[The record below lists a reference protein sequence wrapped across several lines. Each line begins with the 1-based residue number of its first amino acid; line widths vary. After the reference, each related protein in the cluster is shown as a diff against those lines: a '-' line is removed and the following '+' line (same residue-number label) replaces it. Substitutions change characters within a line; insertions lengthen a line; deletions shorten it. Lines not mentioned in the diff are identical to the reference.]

1 MKVAC
6 VWLMLV
12 LACAV
17 CSAADVGVNL
27 QATSVNIK
35 AGSSEGSGT
44 VVLRKV
50 GSQDTAF
57 VVTAAHVVEGLRAV
71 QEQIVDGE
79 KRQRVSYRD
88 AQVVQEVSTATGDRI
103 VGDSRLDAKILSV
116 DHSRDIA
123 VLQLRATGTLKASAT
138 FYAGKEVPPVGT
150 EIYHCGAPG
159 GQDTGGTAT
168 LTAGIVS
175 RTGVRIP
182 DFGGSDHG
190 IFDQTDCA
198 GLPGSSGGMV
208 CKRADGQW
216 IGMITL
222 GLRGTGTF
230 HWFVPVRNVREFCAA
245 AKCKWLLDGG
255 DVAQQDIDAVPIE
268 LAPPRKDVVGMAKP
282 MVLDPFRDEMKITQ

>member
-1 MKVAC
+1 MTKWIAILLVSCVSVAC
-6 VWLMLV
+6 S
-12 LACAV
+12 V
-17 CSAADVGVNL
+17 CTAADVGIGL

-50 GSQDTAF
+50 GAADTAF
-57 VVTAAHVVEGLRAV
+57 VVTAAHVVEGLRQV
-71 QEQIVDGE
+71 NDQIVNGE
-79 KRQRVSYRD
+79 KRQHVTYRD
-88 AQVVQEVSTATGDRI
+88 AQVVQEVSTTTGDRI

-123 VLQLRATGTLKASAT
+123 VLQLRAIGTLRASAT
-138 FYAGKEVPPVGT
+138 FFAGKDVPAVGT

-208 CKRADGQW
+208 CRRANGEW

-222 GLRGTGTF
+222 GLQGAGNF
-230 HWFVPVRNVREFCAA
+230 HWFVPIRNVREFCEQ

-255 DVAQQDIDAVPIE
+255 EVSTADLATVPIE
-268 LAPPRKDVVGMAKP
+268 LYPPRGCGG
-282 MVLDPFRDEMKITQ
+282 LDAHGETRQLPIVKY